1 MQRSTSSLGLL
12 AGTLAWL
19 MLGIT
24 AAHAPGSISL
34 DEVMEQLKGEQKLI
48 AEITDALKAEG
59 LKPENVIC
67 TGARFGGHWVNL
79 GGARGV
85 PYECEVG
92 KRTLAIDGKIH
103 LYDKDGKE
111 LDMDD
116 ESSPENA
123 VEYKQTDISW
133 SWK

>member
-1 MQRSTSSLGLL
+1 MRHMPPLQIL

-19 MLGIT
+19 MLGI
-24 AAHAPGSISL
+24 AAAYAPGSISL
-34 DEVMEQLKGEQKLI
+34 NEVMDQLKGEQKLI
-48 AEITDALKAEG
+48 AEISGALAAKGLKAD
-59 LKPENVIC
+59 NVIC

-85 PYECEVG
+85 PYKCEIG
-92 KRTLAIDGKIH
+92 KRTLEIDGKIH

-111 LDMDD
+111 LDMDA
-116 ESSPENA
+116 EGAPENA
-123 VEYKQTDISW
+123 VEYKQTNISW

>member
-1 MQRSTSSLGLL
+1 MHRTPPLKIL

-19 MLGIT
+19 MLGIA

-34 DEVMEQLKGEQKLI
+34 DEVMDQLKGEQKLI
-48 AEITDALKAEG
+48 AEITGALAAEG
-59 LKPENVIC
+59 LKADKVIC
-67 TGARFGGHWVNL
+67 TGARFGGHWVKL

-85 PYECEVG
+85 PYECEIG
-92 KRTLAIDGKIH
+92 KRALTIDGKIH

-111 LDMDD
+111 LDMDA
-116 ESSPENA
+116 EGSPETA

-133 SWK
+133 TWK

>member
-1 MQRSTSSLGLL
+1 MRRMSPLKIL

-19 MLGIT
+19 MLDIV

-34 DEVMEQLKGEQKLI
+34 DEVMDQLKGEQKLV
-48 AEITDALKAEG
+48 AEVTRTLAAEG
-59 LKPENVIC
+59 LKAETVIC
-67 TGARFGGHWVNL
+67 TGARFGGHWVIL

-85 PYECEVG
+85 PYECEIG

-111 LDMDD
+111 LDMDA
-116 ESSPENA
+116 EGSPENA
-123 VEYKQTDISW
+123 VEHKQTDISW

>member
-1 MQRSTSSLGLL
+1 MRPAPPLKIL
-12 AGTLAWL
+12 AGTFAWL
-19 MLGIT
+19 MLGIA

-34 DEVMEQLKGEQKLI
+34 DEVMEQLKGEPKLI
-48 AEITDALKAEG
+48 ADINGALAADGLKAET
-59 LKPENVIC
+59 VIC

-85 PYECEVG
+85 PYECEIG

-111 LDMDD
+111 LDMDA
-116 ESSPENA
+116 EGSPENA

-133 SWK
+133 SLK